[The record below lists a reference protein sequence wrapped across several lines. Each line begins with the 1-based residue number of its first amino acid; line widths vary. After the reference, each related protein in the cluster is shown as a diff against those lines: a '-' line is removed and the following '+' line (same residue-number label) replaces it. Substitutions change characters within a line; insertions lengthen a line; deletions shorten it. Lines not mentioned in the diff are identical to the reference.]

1 MKNKILKRTIAAA
14 LSLGVLASACTVSF
28 AAAVR
33 EDASTELFADD
44 FESYTAAAVSQETM
58 SKWYMKD
65 GYTGCEIIEDNGSK
79 VLKISPADGTPVL
92 AMKQGTVAPKI
103 ENTPV
108 KISFDV
114 KAPNTDKELWGL
126 ICPVMEES
134 SNIEETDFG
143 KSQMIQIK
151 KTANTDDTRIEIY
164 NTNTEVA
171 KSISIV
177 PDTWYTVVLE
187 ENLGSAGNWTYI
199 ISVFDASGKMIDSCC
214 GSSGDYMG
222 TFQNINFTAW
232 GQSDYHV
239 DNLKIDKISRGL
251 LISDD
256 MGYSSREEASKYWKI
271 TDSNSGFEKIDDEHS
286 MSAKVAGGEFTP
298 CVAAQAVETGMLNIE
313 FDTYLSGNT
322 EGTDKSCGRFN
333 VLPQGM
339 EDMGGNTII
348 SFNQRKNDA
357 NVDLYVGDSW
367 INQCPTGW
375 YRVRVILDFDNST
388 YTVSVID
395 TQGNNYCSGNANA
408 INVTTRAIS
417 NLAAI
422 NFTTW
427 GDPFYFDNLKVQ
439 TISDPCVVIK
449 SNANEIS
456 IKKNITYTGA
466 FTAVVGVFSGDSLMD
481 AEIVNSADLINAEW
495 EKITLAEAENRVVK
509 VFIWEDMDSL
519 IPVIEPICLF

>member
-1 MKNKILKRTIAAA
+1 MKNKILKKAIAAA
-14 LSLGVLASACTVSF
+14 LSISTLAAVQTVGF

-33 EDASTELFADD
+33 QDTSTELFADN
-44 FESYTAAAVSQETM
+44 FESYEAAAVSQDLMT
-58 SKWYMKD
+58 KWYMKD
-65 GYTGCEIIEDNGSK
+65 GYGGCKIAEDNGGK
-79 VLKISPADGTPVL
+79 VLQVSPSSGTPVL
-92 AMKQGTVAPKI
+92 AMKKGTIAERI
-103 ENTPV
+103 EQTPV
-108 KISFDV
+108 RISFDV
-114 KAPNTDKELWGL
+114 KALSSATELHGI
-126 ICPVMEES
+126 ICPIMEES
-134 SNIEETDFG
+134 AELADTNFG
-143 KSQMIQIK
+143 ANRMIHIK
-151 KTANTDDTRIEIY
+151 KAANATEAAIEI
-164 NTNTEVA
+164 NSDNSTVA
-171 KSISIV
+171 TTINIST
-177 PDTWYTVVLE
+177 DKWYTIVLE
-187 ENLGSAGNWTYI
+187 ENLGSSGNWTY
-199 ISVFDASGKMIDSCC
+199 SGTVCEQLSDVEV
-214 GSSGDYMG
+214 GSFQGGSGWMG

-232 GQSDYHV
+232 GASDYYV
-239 DNLKIDKISRGL
+239 DNVKIDKISRGML
-251 LISDD
+251 VSDD
-256 MGYSSREEASKYWKI
+256 MEYKSAAEANKYWKI
-271 TDSNSGFEKIDDEHS
+271 TDTNSGFAKKDEEHG
-286 MSAKVAGGEFTP
+286 MSAMAKGGEFTS
-298 CVAAQAVETGMLNIE
+298 CLAAQSIENGMINIE
-313 FDTYLSGNT
+313 FDTYLHGNSD
-322 EGTDKSCGRFN
+322 GTTNNCGRFN
-333 VLPQGM
+333 VLPQGAA
-339 EDMGGNTII
+339 DMGGNTII
-348 SFNQRKNDA
+348 FFNQRRNDA

-519 IPVIEPICLF
+519 IPVIEPIFLF